1 MTIANP
7 AIITDRFG
15 EEYTFYTHDADVK
28 FITNLRTT
36 PITAF
41 AQPEDDSPI
50 SVTIDPS
57 GKLTVTYLDSDGSR
71 LSKSSQRDGDAGTWS

>member
-7 AIITDRFG
+7 VIVTDRYG
-15 EEYTFYTHDADVK
+15 EEYTFYTDGADVK
-28 FITNLRTT
+28 FTTNLRTT

-41 AQPEDDSPI
+41 TQPEEDSPI

-57 GKLTVTYLDSDGSR
+57 GKLTVTYLDSDGDPA
-71 LSKSSQRDGDAGTWS
+71 SKSSERDGDSGTWS